1 MRDVLRDAGC
11 GPSAKA
17 GPLRLRR
24 RHFLFEGD
32 DFGVDRLG
40 TVAYTRFTDGGS
52 PRRGRAG
59 DIFYLRS

>member
-1 MRDVLRDAGC
+1 MRDILRDSVF
-11 GPSAKA
+11 GPSAIA
-17 GPLRLRR
+17 DPLRLSR
-24 RHFLFEGD
+24 RHFLSESR

-40 TVAYTRFTDGGS
+40 TVAYTRFADGGS